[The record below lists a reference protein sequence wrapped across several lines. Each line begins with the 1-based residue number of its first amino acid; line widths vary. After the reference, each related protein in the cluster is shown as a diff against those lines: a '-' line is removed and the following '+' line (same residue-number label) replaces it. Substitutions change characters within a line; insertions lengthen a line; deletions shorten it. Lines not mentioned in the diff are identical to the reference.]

1 MFSNWN
7 ILYIKALHSVTGI
20 CNSLPAA
27 ERKEAL
33 GKGRY
38 GSLLC
43 SVKLTHPLTGRSKG
57 ENEGTVLVFAFP
69 RATALGKTVDMTL
82 YC

>member
-20 CNSLPAA
+20 CDSLPAA

-43 SVKLTHPLTGRSKG
+43 FVKLTHPLTVRSKG
-57 ENEGTVLVFAFP
+57 ENEGAMFCFLLFLEQQLWE
-69 RATALGKTVDMTL
+69 RQ
-82 YC
+82 

>member
-20 CNSLPAA
+20 CDSLPAA

-43 SVKLTHPLTGRSKG
+43 FVKLTHPLTGRSKG
-57 ENEGTVLVFAFP
+57 ENEGAMFCFLLFLEQQLWE
-69 RATALGKTVDMTL
+69 RQ
-82 YC
+82 